1 MTVVQVKL
9 VYENT
14 EQVVWIEKDKRVK
27 VGSKITL
34 RENKDKWYEVAA
46 IYNEVDDSTLHPDWN
61 VM

>member
-46 IYNEVDDSTLHPDWN
+46 IYNEVDDSILHPDWN